1 MKAQAADSEE
11 IVASHI
17 SVVSSS
23 VKTLKSPRGGNP
35 VEKWAQDISSHFPEE
50 DIGIANKTVE
60 ILLQSLATKQ
70 VQIKTQLFTPT
81 LPSIKM
87 TKIKIRLQH

>member
-23 VKTLKSPRGGNP
+23 VKTLKSPQGG
-35 VEKWAQDISSHFPEE
+35 KSS
-50 DIGIANKTVE
+50 
-60 ILLQSLATKQ
+60 
-70 VQIKTQLFTPT
+70 
-81 LPSIKM
+81 
-87 TKIKIRLQH
+87 